1 MKPVN
6 NEFYEEL
13 GERWYTAQDD
23 PVALLRAE
31 SKLKLPWVLQVLG
44 TGTKGP
50 MRLLDI
56 GCGAGFLTNG
66 IARVWKNSGL
76 EGEIF
81 GVDLSEESMNV
92 ARARD
97 TTRSVRYLKMSA
109 EALDFE
115 DQSFDAVFAMD
126 FLEHVEKPERV
137 IREVARLLK
146 PGGKFFFHTF
156 NRNCLSTLVVI
167 KGVEW
172 FVKNTPDEMHVSH
185 LFIKPAEL
193 EKYCQESGLRVVE
206 MRGVAPRF
214 FSWAF
219 LKLLITRTVSDRFE
233 FVFTKSTLISY
244 SGYATRT

>member
-6 NEFYEEL
+6 NEFYEDL

-44 TGTKGP
+44 ASPKEP
-50 MRLLDI
+50 RRLLDI
-56 GCGAGFLTNG
+56 GCGAGFLANG
-66 IARVWKNSGL
+66 IAREWKNSGL
-76 EGEIF
+76 AGEII
-81 GVDLSEESMNV
+81 GVDLSEESLSV

-97 TTRSVRYLKMSA
+97 ATGSVRYLKMSA
-109 EALDFE
+109 DALEFE
-115 DQSFDAVFAMD
+115 DQSFDVVFAMD

-137 IREVARLLK
+137 VREVARLLK

-156 NRNCLSTLVVI
+156 NRNPLSTLIVI

-193 EKYCQESGLRVVE
+193 KKYCQQSGLCVVE
-206 MRGVAPRF
+206 LRGVAPRF

-219 LKLLITRTVSDRFE
+219 LKLLFTRTVSDQFE
-233 FVFTKSTLISY
+233 FVFTKTTLISY
-244 SGYATRT
+244 SGYATRI